1 MTESDY
7 VTELKSRWPTDEA
20 GKREATLET
29 LALADEAVRAFPRSA
44 PLWVIRGN
52 LLELGPEACA
62 LPLEESLVCYKKAI
76 EIDPH
81 YAEAWDEVGHF
92 YDAVLNDE
100 RAAQP
105 YFHEASR
112 LRGQHAETNHGS

>member
-7 VTELKSRWPTDEA
+7 IAELKSRWPRDEN

-29 LALADEAVRAFPRSA
+29 LTLAEAVRALPHSA

-52 LLELGPEACA
+52 LLEMGPEECT
-62 LPLEESLVCYKKAI
+62 LPLEESLVCYKKAM
-76 EIDPH
+76 EIDPQF
-81 YAEAWDEVGHF
+81 AEAWEEAGHF

-105 YFHEASR
+105 YFEEAAR
-112 LRGQHAETNHGS
+112 LRGQHAA

>member
-7 VTELKSRWPTDEA
+7 IAELKSRWPRDEA
-20 GKREATLET
+20 GDREASMET

-52 LLELGPEACA
+52 LLELGPEECT

-76 EIDPH
+76 EIEPQL
-81 YAEAWDEVGHF
+81 AEAWEEAGYFYRNVLEDEVI
-92 YDAVLNDE
+92 
-100 RAAQP
+100 AQP
-105 YFHEASR
+105 YFHEAAR
-112 LRGQHAETNHGS
+112 LRGQRAA